1 MDAATFQATK
11 LIGKIQCEKQRN
23 GKMETSAYIALSRQS
38 ALRRE
43 LDVVAHNLANM
54 NTTAFKASRMMF
66 VEHVVK
72 SEGGES
78 FIPTKLSFARDVAQ
92 YYDTSEGP
100 IKTTGNKLDLA
111 LRNDGYFAVGPNE
124 ANGARAPDGATELY
138 TRNGRFS
145 ISADGEMVTQGGF
158 TVLSDAGTPIFFA
171 PGDHEIS
178 VSADGVVSTNNGV
191 LAKMRVVRFEDQQSL
206 KRQAGGM
213 FTSENPPEDVERPT
227 VIQGALESS
236 NINPITELTKMIT
249 VQRAY
254 DSVRSFIDRED
265 QRQKKMIQQA
275 APSR

>member
-1 MDAATFQATK
+1 
-11 LIGKIQCEKQRN
+11 
-23 GKMETSAYIALSRQS
+23 METSAYIALSRQS

-72 SEGGES
+72 SEGGHS

-92 YYDTSEGP
+92 YHDTSEGP
-100 IKTTGNKLDLA
+100 IKTTGNKLDFA
-111 LRNDGYFAVGPNE
+111 IHGDGYFVVGPNE
-124 ANGARAPDGATELY
+124 ATGLRGPDGASELY

-145 ISADGEMVTQGGF
+145 INSDGEMVTQSGF

-171 PGDHEIS
+171 PGDSEIS

-191 LAKMRVVRFEDQQSL
+191 LAKIRIVSFEDQQSL
-206 KRQAGGM
+206 KRHAGGL
-213 FTSENPPEDVERPT
+213 FTSENPPEDVDRPT
-227 VIQGALESS
+227 IIQGALESS
-236 NINPITELTKMIT
+236 NINPILELTKMIE

-254 DSVRSFIDRED
+254 DSVRSFIERED

-275 APSR
+275 GPRF